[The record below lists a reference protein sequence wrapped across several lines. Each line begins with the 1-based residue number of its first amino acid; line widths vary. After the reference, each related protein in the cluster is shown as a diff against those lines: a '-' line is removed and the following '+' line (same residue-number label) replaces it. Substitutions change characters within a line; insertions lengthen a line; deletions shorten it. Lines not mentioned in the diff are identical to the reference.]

1 MAKQTN
7 DKLDFS
13 DITFD
18 DFVGDGL
25 DVKTDDI
32 KDDKNNK
39 DDLDDL
45 DDTEDDDLG
54 DDQDDNNDDSD
65 DSSDDDSNDD
75 SNDDDSDDSD
85 SDQSDDDGEDSLFGN
100 IAKAIGI
107 ELENEYE
114 DSEEGLIEFTKDV
127 AQNLAEEQLEALFA
141 QFPLVQKHL
150 DFVMAGGDPEK
161 FFETYNPQADY
172 SKVEIEEDDSRTQKA
187 VLTEFFKTKGHD
199 ESFIKEMIEDYEDSG
214 KLYAKAT
221 AAKTQLAKIQETERG
236 QLVERQKQERQQQIQ
251 TQNKFWEGVAETI
264 EKGKEFAGIRIPE
277 KEKSKFFDY
286 ISQPVDKSGKT
297 KRDDDY
303 AKADLEVKLAIDY
316 LMFKG
321 FKLQDIIQTKART
334 TAAEGLRDKIKKSEA
349 NRLKGGSG
357 KFDKTKKFDVDDL
370 DMKTM
375 FGK

>member
-1 MAKQTN
+1 MAKQTD
-7 DKLDFS
+7 DKLNFS

-25 DVKTDDI
+25 EIKTDD
-32 KDDKNNK
+32 KDPKNQK
-39 DDLDDL
+39 DQNDGLDDDQDDSIDDDNI
-45 DDTEDDDLG
+45 DDTEDV
-54 DDQDDNNDDSD
+54 DDNNDDD
-65 DSSDDDSNDD
+65 EELEE
-75 SNDDDSDDSD
+75 DSDDSEG
-85 SDQSDDDGEDSLFGN
+85 SDDEGSEDEEDSLFSN
-100 IAKAIGI
+100 IAKAIGV

-114 DSEEGLIEFTKDV
+114 DSEEGMVEFTKDI
-127 AQNLAEEQLEALFA
+127 AQNLAEEQLQALFA

-172 SKVEIEEDDSRTQKA
+172 SKMELEENDSRTQKA
-187 VLTEFFKTKGHD
+187 LLTEFFKTKGHD

-214 KLYAKAT
+214 KLYAKAN
-221 AAKTQLAKIQETERG
+221 AAKTQLSQMQESQRG
-236 QLVERQKQERQQQIQ
+236 QLVERQKQERARQIDE
-251 TQNKFWEGVAETI
+251 QNKFWEGVADTI

-303 AKADLEVKLAIDY
+303 SKADLEVKLAIDY

-334 TAAEGLRDKIKKSEA
+334 ESASSLREKIKKADEA
-349 NRLKGGSG
+349 RLRGGSG
-357 KFDKTKKFDVDDL
+357 NTGKSKKFDVDQL